1 MRLFLPGKFLGKQA
15 NRLMFLLMTLIS
27 VPYYGYS
34 GVRGKSSDEVKHYRG
49 GGLTP

>member
-27 VPYYGYS
+27 VPHLRVFGS
-34 GVRGKSSDEVKHYRG
+34 AG
-49 GGLTP
+49 